1 MFKAFA
7 IDAARS
13 QRLLREINAAE
24 TKIFANV
31 ADEVGQLERDA
42 EIDGMGSK
50 RVPWDGLIR
59 ASEDRKHLQADH
71 GRGTPCVAG
80 QLLIRVVFGDAE
92 IHPHRIEKV
101 AEVTDWDVPAADRV
115 DDREAYRIGRVSAL
129 DIGQEFFA
137 PRHKSSLPPALLAG
151 VRVDDVVGVARE
163 SVQGVDITAF
173 GGW

>member
-7 IDAARS
+7 IDAASS

-24 TKIFANV
+24 SEIFANV

-42 EIDGMGSK
+42 EIDGVGSK

-129 DIGQEFFA
+129 DIG
-137 PRHKSSLPPALLAG
+137 
-151 VRVDDVVGVARE
+151 
-163 SVQGVDITAF
+163 
-173 GGW
+173 